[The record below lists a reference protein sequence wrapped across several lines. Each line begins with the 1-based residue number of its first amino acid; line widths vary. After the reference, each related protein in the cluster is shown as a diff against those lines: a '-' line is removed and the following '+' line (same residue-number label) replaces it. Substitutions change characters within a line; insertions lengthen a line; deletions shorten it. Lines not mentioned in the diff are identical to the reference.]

1 MLIASLIMT
10 NHDVLFVCGWD
21 VIRIYLVTDEGLF
34 LWATNNFRK
43 RSKKEEEGREEEE
56 EDMNVAN
63 HPIL

>member
-1 MLIASLIMT
+1 
-10 NHDVLFVCGWD
+10 
-21 VIRIYLVTDEGLF
+21 VTDEGLF